1 MNLLKRLA
9 SAFRTYNDA
18 AYAEARAETDT
29 ARASVTLFYV
39 AVVYPLFYV
48 VDVLDYPA
56 LWQEFG
62 VIRTLHAA
70 LAGLHL
76 LLGVRRIGRARYRIA
91 ACLIAFSA
99 TLAVAFMCSRTGG
112 FSSPY
117 LVGLIICFLAV
128 STIEVFHPG
137 ELVLALS
144 GASAL
149 YLVLNATLDNS
160 QPRTSGIA
168 STFFILGALF
178 FCVVSAAALENQRRE
193 LFRVNTRLRVQN
205 QELERART
213 MQRQFLS
220 TVSHELRSPVNS
232 VLGFVELVEQREPG
246 LHEKSRNNL
255 RRINESAQRLLRYI
269 NDLLDLSKVE
279 AGRMEVHRSQ
289 FDVVP
294 VLHEMAEAARA
305 LALRRDLTIQVDAPD
320 RLEVCTDELR
330 LRQILTN
337 LTSNAVKFTE
347 SGSVVIRALGDRDEL
362 VLEVRDTGPGIAPE
376 ARNRIFEAFRQVG
389 TSAGGTG
396 LGLSIVLRLAQL
408 LGGRVELESE
418 LGRGST
424 FRVRLAATAA
434 HGVAA

>member
-1 MNLLKRLA
+1 MNLLKRLF
-9 SAFRTYNDA
+9 SAFQTYDDC
-18 AYAEARAETDT
+18 AYAEARADSDT

-48 VDVLDYPA
+48 VDLLDYPG
-56 LWQEFG
+56 LWRELG
-62 VIRTLHAA
+62 VIRIVHALAAA
-70 LAGLHL
+70 LCL
-76 LLGVRRIGRARYRIA
+76 LLGARRIGRDRYRVA
-91 ACLIAFSA
+91 ACLVAFSA
-99 TLAVAFMCSRTGG
+99 TLGVSFMCSRTGG

-117 LVGLIICFLAV
+117 LVGLIVCFLAV

-137 ELVLALS
+137 ELVFALG
-144 GASAL
+144 GACAL
-149 YLVLNATLDNS
+149 YLGLNMALDSS
-160 QPRTSGIA
+160 QSRSSGIA
-168 STFFILGALF
+168 STFFVLGATF

-193 LFRVNTRLRVQN
+193 LFRVNTQLRLQN
-205 QELERART
+205 QELERARM

-232 VLGFVELVEQREPG
+232 VLGFVELVEQREQA

-255 RRINESAQRLLRYI
+255 RRINESAQRLLRFI

-279 AGRMEVHRSQ
+279 AGRMEVHRSE
-289 FDVVP
+289 FDIVP

-305 LALRRDLTIQVDAPD
+305 LALRRDLTIRVDAPG
-320 RLEVCTDELR
+320 RLNVCTDELR

-347 SGSVVIRALGDRDEL
+347 TGSVEICARNEHSEL
-362 VLEVRDTGPGIAPE
+362 VLEVRDTGPGIASD
-376 ARNRIFEAFRQVG
+376 ARDRIFEAFRQVG

-424 FRVRLAATAA
+424 FRVRFAATAA